1 MAKISKKTITEL
13 EDILSRGCDYA
24 DTQSV
29 VTEYANETL
38 KELGCELC
46 QADDASVVDWD
57 EDTICTV
64 EDFAN
69 AFWDKAGL
77 EVDSTIEL
85 EQLRTIDKKRIKDRV
100 GKISE
105 YDNNRVLNALK
116 VSMCI

>member
-1 MAKISKKTITEL
+1 MAKISKKAITEL

-69 AFWDKAGL
+69 AFWDKAVEGIL
-77 EVDSTIEL
+77 NVLKT
-85 EQLRTIDKKRIKDRV
+85 KD
-100 GKISE
+100 
-105 YDNNRVLNALK
+105 
-116 VSMCI
+116 